1 MKKSTKER
9 IIMEAFKLFAS
20 KPYEKV
26 TFAEL
31 EKVAKLTRG
40 AILYH
45 TRTKEI
51 LYHEVMRYY
60 IFQTATAASI
70 QAKDELSLKTFI
82 LACINEC
89 TREVERMKEIGIN
102 NINLAKLNI
111 ESQGFY
117 YYPKMKTE
125 SINWIS
131 SQYAIWEKVITRAIL
146 TKEIN
151 PIAEPH
157 DIASLFINQ
166 YLGISYSGIV
176 RDNGIDLR
184 QLRKNLFQIYD
195 LLKNKQE
202 QKYFFAE
209 NEF

>member
-9 IIMEAFKLFAS
+9 LITQAFKLFAS

-31 EKVAKLTRG
+31 EKAANLTRG

-51 LYHEVMRYY
+51 LYREVMRYY
-60 IFQTATAASI
+60 IFQTATAVSVKS
-70 QAKDELSLKTFI
+70 QDELTLKGFI
-82 LACINEC
+82 IACINEC
-89 TREVERMKEIGIN
+89 AMEVERMKEIGIN

-117 YYPKMKTE
+117 YYPEMKTE
-125 SINWIS
+125 SINWLS
-131 SQYAIWEKVITRAIL
+131 SQYAIWERVIKRAL
-146 TKEIN
+146 VTNEIK
-151 PIAEPH
+151 PVAEPH

-166 YLGISYSGIV
+166 YLGVSYCGII
-176 RDNGIDLR
+176 RDNGIDLER
-184 QLRKNLFQIYD
+184 LHKNLFLIYD
-195 LLKNKQE
+195 LLKNE
-202 QKYFFAE
+202 
-209 NEF
+209 